1 MPMPSIKQLFV
12 FVFVAFFLL
21 ACSCQKRKPARLKNS
36 ITPDLSGN
44 INEFSN
50 QPFDSILIDSF
61 YQRFP
66 KLEKY
71 RSEVSTLYRHYH
83 FQRIWFDQNG
93 IIEFGNS
100 LYSKVVNIGEEGVF
114 QAFPY
119 RNEIASIFEGEEE
132 SHLTNDDTDFIITN
146 MFLFYAE
153 TVYKGIDEKISQNIG
168 WLMPRKQVSYEN
180 LLDSVMQNPELL
192 ERNDSVLFI
201 QYYRLMDVLKK
212 YRTLEKEGGWGSIKW
227 NRLVK
232 NYKLGD
238 TSAVILQIRNR
249 LEMTGDLDT
258 NNVSRQYDK
267 KLAEAIRN
275 YQVRTSKTPQI
286 LITKKLVDEL
296 NVSVSDRIKT
306 IVVNMERWRWTP
318 PRIAGATEFIFVNI
332 PSFMLYYTRNGQNIL
347 ESPVV
352 VGKRMSKTVVFSG
365 NLSYIVFCP
374 YWNIPNSIVE
384 KEIKPAIKKNPN
396 YLAENGMKWFGNQ
409 LRQLPG
415 KKNSLGLVKFLFPNT
430 NDIYLHD
437 SPAKSLFN
445 QEERA
450 FSHGCIRV
458 GKPRELAIKI
468 LENDPDWTPARIN
481 AVMNSGVEKWY
492 TLKKKIPVHI
502 GYFTAWVNDKGQISF
517 YDDIYKKDGGLFD
530 ILVSHCD
537 SVK

>member
-1 MPMPSIKQLFV
+1 MPSNKLSVV
-12 FVFVAFFLL
+12 FAVITFLIL
-21 ACSCQKRKPARLKNS
+21 AGSCRDRRSVGLKNS
-36 ITPDLSGN
+36 IARDLLGN
-44 INEFSN
+44 INEFSQ
-50 QPFDSILIDSF
+50 QPFDSTLLNSF
-61 YQRFP
+61 YLKFP

-71 RSEVSTLYRHYH
+71 KPEVSTIYRHYH
-83 FQRIWFDQNG
+83 FQRIWFDKKG

-100 LYSKVVNIGEEGVF
+100 LFSKVANIGDDGIY

-119 RNEIASIFEGEEE
+119 QAEIAAIFEGEEE
-132 SHLTNDDTDFIITN
+132 PRLKSEETDFMITN

-153 TVYKGIDEKISQNIG
+153 SVYKGIDEKRTQTTE

-180 LLDSVMQNPELL
+180 LLDSIIQNPELL
-192 ERNDSVLFI
+192 ERNDSVLFN
-201 QYYRLMDVLKK
+201 QYYRLMDVLKE
-212 YRTLEKEGGWGSIKW
+212 YRALEKTGGWDSIKW

-232 NYKLGD
+232 SYKPGD
-238 TSAVILQIRNR
+238 SSAVILQIRNR

-258 NNVSRQYDK
+258 NNVSNLYDK
-267 KLAEAIRN
+267 KLVGAVWN
-275 YQVRTSKTPQI
+275 YQVRNGKIPQK

-296 NVSVSDRIKT
+296 NISVSNRIKT

-318 PRIAGATEFIFVNI
+318 PRIASATEFIFVNI
-332 PSFMLYYTRNGQNIL
+332 PSFMLNYSRDGQSIL

-365 NLSYIVFCP
+365 NLSFIVFCP

-384 KEIKPAIKKNPN
+384 EEIKPAIRKNPK
-396 YLAENGMKWFGNQ
+396 YLAENGMEWHGNQ

-430 NDIYLHD
+430 NNIYLHD
-437 SPAKSLFN
+437 TPAKSLFN
-445 QEERA
+445 QERRA

-458 GKPRELAIKI
+458 AKPRELAVKI
-468 LENDPDWTPARIN
+468 LENDPDWTPARID
-481 AVMNSGVEKWY
+481 AAMSSGVEKWY

-502 GYFTAWVNDKGQISF
+502 GYFTAWVNDRGQICF
-517 YDDIYKKDGGLFD
+517 YDDVYKKDESLFEM
-530 ILVSHCD
+530 LVSHCD